1 MIASFG
7 KRVTFLV
14 ATFTLA
20 LQCLAFEGD
29 ERISISFSIWS
40 PISSNFDLVEEGVS
54 DALRSFLCNEGD
66 IVLLD
71 SNYFGVCNLQDGEDT
86 TSSWSM
92 ETFIKNTNTLFSYV
106 LDEPTNVLISNA
118 YEENEIIQATT
129 WDVEYDVL
137 RIGSIDKDRAS
148 EKNLTDV
155 RGYLERQ
162 VQERLYYSIV
172 DGVMNQ
178 RFVGTV
184 IVMGIFDEEIGI
196 PSNSISSTSEE
207 VIVID
212 EAESNSETPHEETE
226 VLPESPPVIEEVIVD
241 DEPESNNE
249 KPDLEM
255 DAVSERTE
263 PESNSEKPNQGIQPL
278 AERTPMF
285 QQGRDTNDDPESK
298 YKVSYNVI
306 GFFAED
312 STPSTTERSMND
324 APELDYAEDA
334 FILRY
339 IGIGMVG
346 ATLLSHTILSC
357 LGMWYRR
364 NKELKEVAALDP
376 EYQRGLITEQGVNL
390 MLERGRR
397 ESEMMA

>member
-7 KRVTFLV
+7 KWVIFLL
-14 ATFTLA
+14 ATFELA

-29 ERISISFSIWS
+29 QRISISFSIWS
-40 PISSNFDLVEEGVS
+40 PISSNLDLVEERVS
-54 DALRSFLCNEGD
+54 DALRSFLCDEGN

-71 SNYFGVCNLQDGEDT
+71 SNYFGACNLQDGEVT

-118 YEENEIIQATT
+118 YEMNENTQGTT

-137 RIGSIDKDRAS
+137 RIGSIDRDRAS

-155 RGYLERQ
+155 KGYLERH
-162 VQERLYYSIV
+162 VQKSLDLSIV

-184 IVMGIFDEEIGI
+184 IAMGIFDEDIGMA
-196 PSNSISSTSEE
+196 SNSVSSASEGE
-207 VIVID
+207 IVID
-212 EAESNSETPHEETE
+212 E
-226 VLPESPPVIEEVIVD
+226 PEL
-241 DEPESNNE
+241 NNE
-249 KPDLEM
+249 
-255 DAVSERTE
+255 R
-263 PESNSEKPNQGIQPL
+263 PNQGIQPL
-278 AERTPMF
+278 PERTPMF
-285 QQGRDTNDDPESK
+285 QPGRDTNDDTESK
-298 YKVSYNVI
+298 YKVSDKVI
-306 GFFAED
+306 GPFAED
-312 STPSTTERSMND
+312 SLASTTERSMND
-324 APELDYAEDA
+324 APELDYAEAA
-334 FILRY
+334 FIIRY

-364 NKELKEVAALDP
+364 NKERKEVAALDP